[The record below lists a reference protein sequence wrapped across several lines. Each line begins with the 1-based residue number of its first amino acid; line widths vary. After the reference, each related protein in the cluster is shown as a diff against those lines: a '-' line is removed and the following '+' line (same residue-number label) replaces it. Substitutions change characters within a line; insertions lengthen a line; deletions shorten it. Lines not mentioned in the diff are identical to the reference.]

1 MNIYITDEEKYYNDC
16 VDIRKKVFVE
26 EQGVPENKELDEYEK
41 ESLNVVLLFN
51 DSPAGTVRY
60 RKIDDSTI
68 KVERMAVL
76 KEYRGMGFGNNLMN
90 FVHIHARKSGYHWA
104 KLGAQTHAVKF
115 YTNLGYEESSKEYMD
130 VGIPHVDM
138 IKKL

>member
-1 MNIYITDEEKYYNDC
+1 MKIFITDEEKYYNDC

-26 EQGVPENKELDEYEK
+26 EQGDPEDKELDENEN
-41 ESLNVVLLFN
+41 ESLNVLLLLN
-51 DSPAGTVRY
+51 NSHAGTERY

-90 FVHIHARKSGYHWA
+90 FVHVHARKSGYHWA
-104 KLGAQTHAVKF
+104 KLGAQTHAIKY
-115 YTNLGYEESSKEYMD
+115 YTNL
-130 VGIPHVDM
+130 
-138 IKKL
+138 